1 MPKAKYKKR
10 ADGRYCTH
18 VDLGKKEDGTRNRVT
33 VYGRTIEEID
43 NKIIELK
50 HSIKKQTYVKDIK
63 TTFGQYADKFLA
75 EKEISCEANTFKM
88 YDQIVAKYGKDLSDR
103 KLTSISRQ
111 DIQRIINEN
120 KTKARTCEKI
130 KIVFNCIFEKALI
143 DGLIGKNPC
152 KGLEL
157 PRYQAAEKRPLTDT
171 EKILL
176 KLADF
181 TEKQKV
187 FILIGQYYGLRKSE
201 IIALRKDSFDFN
213 KNLLFVNRATEFKH
227 EKPHEKDTKN
237 HETRTLRMIQ
247 AHADQIHKY
256 IQSLPEDQELHIF
269 RCEDNDSWMDQSS
282 YRRMWN
288 QIIQKMC
295 EAARENNLPAP
306 QDFTCHV
313 LRHEFCTALYYAGID
328 LREAQRLTG
337 HKTLTVLSE
346 IYVHLD
352 NAKRDPRD
360 RMIEYYQQDE
370 IRQQKALKQYTEKS
384 SKQLS

>member
-1 MPKAKYKKR
+1 
-10 ADGRYCTH
+10 
-18 VDLGKKEDGTRNRVT
+18 
-33 VYGRTIEEID
+33 
-43 NKIIELK
+43 
-50 HSIKKQTYVKDIK
+50 
-63 TTFGQYADKFLA
+63 
-75 EKEISCEANTFKM
+75 
-88 YDQIVAKYGKDLSDR
+88 
-103 KLTSISRQ
+103 
-111 DIQRIINEN
+111 
-120 KTKARTCEKI
+120 
-130 KIVFNCIFEKALI
+130 
-143 DGLIGKNPC
+143 
-152 KGLEL
+152 
-157 PRYQAAEKRPLTDT
+157 
-171 EKILL
+171 
-176 KLADF
+176 
-181 TEKQKV
+181 
-187 FILIGQYYGLRKSE
+187 
-201 IIALRKDSFDFN
+201 
-213 KNLLFVNRATEFKH
+213 
-227 EKPHEKDTKN
+227 
-237 HETRTLRMIQ
+237 MIQ
-247 AHADQIHKY
+247 AHADQIQKY